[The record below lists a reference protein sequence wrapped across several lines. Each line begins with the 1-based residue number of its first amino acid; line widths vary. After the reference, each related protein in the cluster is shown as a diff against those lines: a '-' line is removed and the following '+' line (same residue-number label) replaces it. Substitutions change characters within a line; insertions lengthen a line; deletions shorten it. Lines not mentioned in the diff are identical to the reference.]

1 MAQKLITAGGGFLLA
16 VLWFDLMFDVQ
27 VWPHWGT
34 GALPED
40 VLASISTYYQRVTID
55 AAPMN
60 LLVGAIMFMTIGAVL
75 WNLFSGTHSLW
86 VRVTTLILLSV
97 PVAAAQL
104 VIFPNAQLLAA
115 RAGDLA
121 TQTDLAN
128 GIFASHVACF
138 VAITLMIGLQFLLP
152 SKKD

>member
-1 MAQKLITAGGGFLLA
+1 LLA

-34 GALPED
+34 ATLPED

-55 AAPMN
+55 AAPMK
-60 LLVGAIMFMTIGAVL
+60 LLVGGIMFLTIAAVL
-75 WNLFSGTHSLW
+75 WNFVNRQQALW
-86 VRVTTLILLSV
+86 VRISTFILLSI

-121 TQTDLAN
+121 TQTGLAN
-128 GIFASHVACF
+128 GIFVAHVACF
-138 VAITLMIGLQFLLP
+138 IAILLLIMLQFLP
-152 SKKD
+152 HQKSD